1 MAARKNSPHASFRL
15 EPEGTHRLRDLV
27 ASGFSRKFAG
37 EDGVA
42 MITTMM
48 VLVLVSALMV
58 GFVTAIVADQRASGL
73 DRDQT
78 QAYAAAHAGLEQLT
92 ADLSGLFAA
101 DFTPTATDI
110 GALTATPPNVP
121 NFTFEEPGGGSG
133 YRIGFTE
140 DPTTHNPMPE
150 SATGTTIA
158 AGPYQGLRGIIT
170 PYNITV
176 TARSRGGAEV
186 RMRRTLQ
193 TVSMPVFQFGL
204 FSDQDLGFHNSDGVD
219 FQFGGRVHTNG
230 TLYMTHCCSNGHRL
244 TLPDRITAVNEV
256 VRTHLMNGYDATS
269 DYRGTVRVIKNTPN
283 SYRNLATDEGS
294 LVTNNF
300 SVLNEP
306 KWTALSVGTYA
317 SNIRNGRTGA
327 RRLELP
333 LQTTGQNAVEIIRRP
348 AASNEPTANAPLYNQ
363 RFYAQASLRILL
375 SDTAAQITS
384 LPEVTGSP
392 VALGGTW
399 DGSNWSPNTKLDYVT
414 SPPDAMR
421 SPLANSEDPTWAG
434 GAPNYLPAGVYRD
447 PHNYPLIGG
456 YIKIDLQ
463 KNDGTWIDVTNEI
476 LALGISGR
484 NLADADFSLTTS
496 GVPPLSQRWNK
507 VPASWPAS
515 PPPAAGVG
523 DVCAEPHKDAVIR
536 LQRVRDI
543 PQSLAPCGVDTDVAG
558 DITGNVSAVTQNE
571 HDYWP
576 LTLYDPR
583 EGYVRESTSWTS
595 ADVKLGGIVHYVELD
610 ANNLRRWLAGQI
622 GSSGTQARNE
632 DNRGFIVYFSDRRG
646 NRNASGNETG
656 EYGYEDVV
664 NPDVAAGTPNG
675 GTPDGGEDVNG
686 NGSLDTYG
694 GTPVNPTGSNTA
706 WTASLLPGSNVVTG
720 VGMYPSALYA
730 RSNRPIFFRRAL
742 KVVNGGI
749 FTAAGAAPNCSPA
762 PCNNLPSPGLTIASE
777 NPVYVQG
784 NFNATAGSV
793 TSEPNIAA
801 AIIADAV
808 TLLSNYWNDIRSF
821 TSPHLASG
829 RTAAQTGFRM
839 AVLAGRS
846 RPFTRSTSW
855 TSMPDFGTDGGAHD
869 FLRYIENWTN
879 QLNYSGSLVSFF
891 YSRQAVGT
899 YKSGVSSSAAQR
911 NVFSI
916 TNHAFTFDTDF
927 LAPTTLPPGTPSFRD
942 VNTLTFRQLLRPTQ

>member
-1 MAARKNSPHASFRL
+1 MASRTHYRRL
-15 EPEGTHRLRDLV
+15 L
-27 ASGFSRKFAG
+27 AG

-244 TLPDRITAVNEV
+244 TLPDRITSVSEV
-256 VRTHLMNGYDATS
+256 IRTHLMNGYDATS

-348 AASNEPTANAPLYNQ
+348 AASNEHTANAPLYNQ
-363 RFYAQASLRILL
+363 RFYGQASLRILL
-375 SDTAAQITS
+375 SDTQAQITN
-384 LPEVTGSP
+384 LPEVTGLP

-399 DGSNWSPNTKLDYVT
+399 NGTTWGPDKLQDYGLTPV
-414 SPPDAMR
+414 DLMR
-421 SPLANSEDPTWAG
+421 SPIANSEDPAWAG
-434 GAPNYLPAGVYRD
+434 PAPNYLPAGVYRD

-463 KNDGTWIDVTNEI
+463 KNDGTWIDVTKEI
-476 LALGISGR
+476 LGLGISGR
-484 NLADADFSLTTS
+484 NLADANGNLTGTP
-496 GVPPLSQRWNK
+496 VARWNK
-507 VPASWPAS
+507 VPDTTHTTQ
-515 PPPAAGVG
+515 PPPAGGSG
-523 DVCAEPHKDAVIR
+523 DICAEPHPNAVIR

-543 PQSLAPCGVDTDVAG
+543 PQELAPCGVDTNDDGIG
-558 DITGNVSAVTQNE
+558 DITGTGAQPSRVTQNE

-576 LTLYDPR
+576 LTLFDPR
-583 EGYVRESTSWTS
+583 EGYVRESTSWANT
-595 ADVKLGGIVHYVELD
+595 DVKLGGVVHYVELD

-632 DNRGFIVYFSDRRG
+632 DNRGFIVYFSDRRA

-664 NPDVAAGTPNG
+664 NPGVAAGTPNG
-675 GTPDGGEDVNG
+675 GAPDGGEDVNG
-686 NGSLDTYG
+686 DGTLDTYG

-706 WTASLLPGSNVVTG
+706 WTTGLLPGSNIGGTA
-720 VGMYPSALYA
+720 SYA
-730 RSNRPIFFRRAL
+730 PLNARANRPIFFRRAL

-749 FTAAGAAPNCSPA
+749 FTAAGSTPNCSPA

-784 NFNATAGSV
+784 NFNATATSV
-793 TSEPNIAA
+793 TVEPNIAA

-808 TLLSNYWNDIRSF
+808 TVLSNSWNDIRSF

-829 RTAAQTGFRM
+829 RTASQTGFRM
-839 AVLAGRS
+839 AVLAGKS
-846 RPFTRSTSW
+846 RPFTRSTGW
-855 TSMPDFGTDGGAHD
+855 TSMRDFGTDGGAHD

-879 QLNYSGSLVSFF
+879 ELTYSGSLVSFF

-899 YKSGVSSSAAQR
+899 YKSGVTATAAQR
-911 NVFSI
+911 NIFSI

-927 LAPTTLPPGTPSFRD
+927 LAPTMLPPGTPSFRD

>member
-1 MAARKNSPHASFRL
+1 MPSPKHNRRWSAR
-15 EPEGTHRLRDLV
+15 
-27 ASGFSRKFAG
+27 

-101 DFTPTATDI
+101 DFSPSAGEI
-110 GALTATPPNVP
+110 GTLTATPPTVP

-133 YRIGFTE
+133 YRIGFNA
-140 DPTTHNPMPE
+140 DPNTGNPMPE
-150 SATGTTIA
+150 AATGTTVA

-193 TVSMPVFQFGL
+193 TVAMPVFQFGV
-204 FSDQDLGFHNSDGVD
+204 FSERDLGFHADASD
-219 FQFGGRVHTNG
+219 FQFGGRVHTNSS
-230 TLYMTHCCSNGHRL
+230 LYVTHYGNNSNRL

-256 VRTHLMNGYDATS
+256 IRTHLMNGYDAQS
-269 DYRGTVRVIKNTPN
+269 DYRGNVRVIRNPPN
-283 SYRNLATDEGS
+283 NYRSLGLDEGS
-294 LVTNNF
+294 LVTNDF

-333 LQTTGQNAVEIIRRP
+333 LQTTGQNPIEIIRRP
-348 AASNEPTANAPLYNQ
+348 TTSDEHTANAPLYNQ
-363 RFYAQASLRILL
+363 RFYGQASLRILL

-384 LPEVTGSP
+384 LPDVTGSP
-392 VALGGTW
+392 MFLGGTF
-399 DGSNWSPNTKLDYVT
+399 DGTNWGPDKLLDYGNT
-414 SPPDAMR
+414 PPDGMR
-421 SPLANSEDPTWAG
+421 SPIANAESPTYAAG
-434 GAPNYLPAGVYRD
+434 GTNYLPEQVYRD
-447 PHNYPLIGG
+447 RHNFPLIGG
-456 YIKIDLQ
+456 FIKIDLQ
-463 KNDGTWIDVTNEI
+463 RQDGTWIDVTPEI
-476 LALGISGR
+476 LGLGISGR
-484 NLADADFSLTTS
+484 NIADANLN
-496 GVPPLSQRWNK
+496 PLQYSPIAPRWNS
-507 VPASWPAS
+507 VPVSWPTNQ
-515 PPPAAGVG
+515 PPPATGTG

-543 PQSLAPCGVDTDVAG
+543 PQEWAPCGVDTDGGG
-558 DITGNVSAVTQNE
+558 DITGNVSAVSQNE

-576 LTLYDPR
+576 LTLFDPR
-583 EGYVRESTSWTS
+583 EAYVRDGS
-595 ADVKLGGIVHYVELD
+595 AGLSAADIKLGGIVHYIELD

-622 GSSGTQARNE
+622 GSSGTQARN
-632 DNRGFIVYFSDRRG
+632 DDGRGFIVYFSDRRG
-646 NRNASGNETG
+646 NRDTSGNATG

-664 NPDVAAGTPNG
+664 NPGTAAGTPDGVDG
-675 GTPDGGEDVNG
+675 GTADAGEDVNG
-686 NGSLDTYG
+686 NGRLDKYGGSPVDPAGADWTSTASPVSNIGDTYAG
-694 GTPVNPTGSNTA
+694 GSYPV
-706 WTASLLPGSNVVTG
+706 LV
-720 VGMYPSALYA
+720 A
-730 RSNRPIFFRRAL
+730 RANRARFFRRAL

-749 FTAAGAAPNCSPA
+749 FTTAGVAPNCSPA

-784 NFNATAGSV
+784 NFNATAASV
-793 TSEPNIAA
+793 TQEPNVAA

-808 TLLSNYWNDIRSF
+808 TLLSNNWHDSRSF

-829 RTAAQTGFRM
+829 RSATQTGFRM
-839 AVLAGRS
+839 AVLAGKS
-846 RPFTRSTSW
+846 LAFARPTAW
-855 TSMPDFGTDGGAHD
+855 TSLRDFGTDGGVHD
-869 FLRYIENWTN
+869 FLRSLESWNN
-879 QLNYSGSLVSFF
+879 SNPLRYSGSLVSFF
-891 YSRQAVGT
+891 ASRQAVGT
-899 YKSGVSSSAAQR
+899 YKSGVSGTP
-911 NVFSI
+911 NIFSI
-916 TNHAFTFDTDF
+916 VNRTFTFDTDF
-927 LAPTTLPPGTPSFRD
+927 LTMATLPPGTPSFRD